1 MWNLVRNWYRDKF
14 SDPHAV
20 TLAVI
25 LLVGFA
31 VIYFYGKLIM
41 PLLVAVVL
49 AYLLESPVSWMT
61 RRGLPRGV
69 SASLVLVLFAGAM
82 LVATFVILPALWRQ
96 GVALATELPAM
107 VSQWQKLLMT
117 LPEQYP
123 TLIDEA
129 QLAGLVANFN
139 ASLLSTGQ
147 SLVSHSL
154 ASLVD
159 LVALMVYAIL
169 VPLLMFFFLKDKDVL
184 VGSLGRF
191 IPDNRD
197 LAEQVWGEMNVQIG
211 NYIRGKVIE
220 ILIIGTVSYLTFFF
234 MDLRYAALLGVVVGL
249 SVLIPF
255 IGATVVTIPV
265 ALVGF
270 FQWGISPQF
279 GYLILAYGIIQA
291 IDGNV
296 LVPLLFSEAVN
307 LHPVAIIVAVLI
319 FGGLWG
325 FWGVFFA
332 IPLATLVKAVV
343 NAWPSEEHRAQ
354 ALESGE

>member
-1 MWNLVRNWYRDKF
+1 MFNLVRNWYREKF
-14 SDPHAV
+14 SDPQAV

-31 VIYFYGKLIM
+31 VIYFYGSLIM
-41 PLLVAVVL
+41 PLLVAVVF
-49 AYLLESPVSWMT
+49 AYMLESPVGWMT
-61 RRGLPRGV
+61 RQGIPRTL
-69 SASLVLVLFAGAM
+69 SASLVLVLFAGLM
-82 LVATFVILPALWRQ
+82 LVATFGLLPALWRQ
-96 GVALATELPAM
+96 GVALATELPSM
-107 VSQWQKLLMT
+107 VSQWQNLIMT

-123 TLIDEA
+123 TLIDEH
-129 QLAGLVANFN
+129 QLASLMANFN
-139 ASLLSTGQ
+139 NSLLSTGQ
-147 SLVSHSL
+147 NLVSQSL
-154 ASLVD
+154 SSLVD

-169 VPLLMFFFLKDKDVL
+169 VPLLMFFFLKDKDEL
-184 VGSLGRF
+184 MSSFGRF

-197 LAEQVWGEMNVQIG
+197 LAKQVWGEMNVQIG

-220 ILIIGTVSYLTFFF
+220 ILIIGTASYLTFFF
-234 MDLRYAALLGVVVGL
+234 MDLRYAALLGALVGL
-249 SVLIPF
+249 SVLIPY
-255 IGATVVTIPV
+255 IGATVVTVPV

-270 FQWGISPQF
+270 FQWGISPEF
-279 GYLILAYGIIQA
+279 GYLMLAYGIIQA

-343 NAWPSEEHRAQ
+343 NAWPSHQPVADTE
-354 ALESGE
+354 

>member
-1 MWNLVRNWYRDKF
+1 MFNLIRNWYREKF
-14 SDPHAV
+14 SDPQAV

-41 PLLVAVVL
+41 PLLVAVVF
-49 AYLLESPVSWMT
+49 AYMLESPVSWMT
-61 RRGLPRGV
+61 RKGLPRSV

-82 LVATFVILPALWRQ
+82 LVATLGLLPALWRQ

-107 VSQWQKLLMT
+107 VSQWQQLIMT
-117 LPEQYP
+117 LPEKYP
-123 TLIDEA
+123 TLIDEV
-129 QLAGLVANFN
+129 QLASMMANFN
-139 ASLLSTGQ
+139 HSLLSTGQ
-147 SLVSHSL
+147 NLVSQSL
-154 ASLVD
+154 SSLVD

-169 VPLLMFFFLKDKDVL
+169 VPLLMFFFLKDKEEL
-184 VGSLGRF
+184 LASFGRF

-197 LAEQVWGEMNVQIG
+197 LAKQVWGEMNIQIG

-220 ILIIGTVSYLTFFF
+220 ILIIGTTSYLTFFF
-234 MDLRYAALLGVVVGL
+234 MDLRYAALLGALVGL
-249 SVLIPF
+249 SVLIPY
-255 IGATVVTIPV
+255 IGATVVTVPV

-270 FQWGISPQF
+270 FQWGISPEF
-279 GYLILAYGIIQA
+279 GYLMLAYGIIQA

-343 NAWPSEEHRAQ
+343 NAWPAHTPEPENA
-354 ALESGE
+354 

>member
-1 MWNLVRNWYRDKF
+1 MFNLIRNWYREKF
-14 SDPHAV
+14 SDPQAV
-20 TLAVI
+20 TLTVI

-31 VIYFYGKLIM
+31 VIYFYGTLIM

-49 AYLLESPVSWMT
+49 AYMLESPVSWMT
-61 RRGLPRGV
+61 RKGIPRV
-69 SASLVLVLFAGAM
+69 VAASLVLILFAGVM
-82 LVATFVILPALWRQ
+82 LVATLGLFPALWRQ

-107 VSQWQKLLMT
+107 VSQWQKIIMT

-129 QLAGLVANFN
+129 QLASMMARFN
-139 ASLLSTGQ
+139 QSLLSTGQ
-147 SLVSHSL
+147 NLVSQSL
-154 ASLVD
+154 SSLVD

-169 VPLLMFFFLKDKDVL
+169 VPLLMFFFLKDKEEL
-184 VGSLGRF
+184 LSSFGRF

-197 LAEQVWGEMNVQIG
+197 LAKQVWGEMNIQIG

-220 ILIIGTVSYLTFFF
+220 ILIIGTASYLTFFF
-234 MDLRYAALLGVVVGL
+234 MDLRYAALLGALVGL
-249 SVLIPF
+249 SVLIPY
-255 IGATVVTIPV
+255 IGATVVTVPV

-270 FQWGISPQF
+270 FQWGISPEF
-279 GYLILAYGIIQA
+279 GYLMLAYGIIQA

-343 NAWPSEEHRAQ
+343 NAWPSHSVEP
-354 ALESGE
+354 ESA

>member
-1 MWNLVRNWYRDKF
+1 MFNLFRTWYREKF
-14 SDPHAV
+14 SDPQAV
-20 TLAVI
+20 TLTVI

-41 PLLVAVVL
+41 PLLVAVVF
-49 AYLLESPVSWMT
+49 AYMLESPVSWMT
-61 RRGLPRGV
+61 RKGVPRTV
-69 SASLVLVLFAGAM
+69 SASLVLLMFAGAM
-82 LVATFVILPALWRQ
+82 LVATFGLLPALWRQ
-96 GVALATELPAM
+96 GVALAAELPAM
-107 VSQWQKLLMT
+107 VSQWQNLIMT

-129 QLAGLVANFN
+129 QLASLVANFN
-139 ASLLSTGQ
+139 NSLLSTGQ
-147 SLVSHSL
+147 SLVSYSL
-154 ASLVD
+154 SSLVD

-169 VPLLMFFFLKDKDVL
+169 VPLLMFFFLKDKDEL
-184 VGSLGRF
+184 LSGFGRF
-191 IPDNRD
+191 IPENRE
-197 LAEQVWGEMNVQIG
+197 LAKQVWGEMNIQIG

-220 ILIIGTVSYLTFFF
+220 ILIIGTTSYLTFFF
-234 MDLRYAALLGVVVGL
+234 MDLRYAALLGALVGL
-249 SVLIPF
+249 SVLIPY

-270 FQWGISPQF
+270 FQWGISPEF
-279 GYLILAYGIIQA
+279 GYLMLAYGIIQA

-343 NAWPSEEHRAQ
+343 NAWPIHGQEDEAHD
-354 ALESGE
+354 

>member
-1 MWNLVRNWYRDKF
+1 MFNLIRNWYREKF
-14 SDPHAV
+14 SDPQAV
-20 TLAVI
+20 TLTVI

-41 PLLVAVVL
+41 PLLVAVVF
-49 AYLLESPVSWMT
+49 AYMLESPVSWMT
-61 RRGLPRGV
+61 RKGLPRSV

-82 LVATFVILPALWRQ
+82 LVATLGLLPALWRQ

-107 VSQWQKLLMT
+107 VSQWQQLIMT
-117 LPEQYP
+117 LPEKYP
-123 TLIDEA
+123 TLIDEV
-129 QLAGLVANFN
+129 QLASMMANFN
-139 ASLLSTGQ
+139 HSLLSTGQ
-147 SLVSHSL
+147 NLVSQSL
-154 ASLVD
+154 SSLVD

-169 VPLLMFFFLKDKDVL
+169 VPLLMFFFLKDKEEL
-184 VGSLGRF
+184 LASFGRF

-197 LAEQVWGEMNVQIG
+197 LAKQVWGEMNIQIG

-220 ILIIGTVSYLTFFF
+220 ILIIGTTSYLTFFF
-234 MDLRYAALLGVVVGL
+234 MDLRYAALLGALVGL
-249 SVLIPF
+249 SVLIPY
-255 IGATVVTIPV
+255 IGATVVTVPV

-270 FQWGISPQF
+270 FQWGISPEF
-279 GYLILAYGIIQA
+279 GYLMLAYGIIQA

-343 NAWPSEEHRAQ
+343 NAWPTHTPEPENA
-354 ALESGE
+354 